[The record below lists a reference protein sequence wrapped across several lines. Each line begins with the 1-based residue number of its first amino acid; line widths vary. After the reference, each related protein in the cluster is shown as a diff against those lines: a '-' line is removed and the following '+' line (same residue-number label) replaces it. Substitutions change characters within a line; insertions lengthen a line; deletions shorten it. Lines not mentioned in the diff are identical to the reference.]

1 MSQTALKFLVQMMF
15 LIILHSILQKIRFL
29 LKPSP
34 AWGPAH
40 KVPTF
45 KMEEDDD
52 EDDGV
57 VSNPNFT
64 ITNIREISA

>member
-1 MSQTALKFLVQMMF
+1 MKF
-15 LIILHSILQKIRFL
+15 LIILHSVLQKITFL
-29 LKPSP
+29 LKPSQ

-40 KVPTF
+40 KVPQF
-45 KMEEDDD
+45 KMDDEDD
-52 EDDGV
+52 EDDGI